1 MTSVREIAR
10 QLTEK
15 HGTPAAAVAVF
26 DALHTMPSPGKGM
39 SWDSDNLP
47 DHIAERIIAS
57 AERDLSR
64 GSEPAPIQELIK
76 AQDALDKADE
86 ELRKA
91 RQVRDDAIRRARR
104 ANVPMT
110 RVLEVTGLKRAQASN
125 IANS

>member
-26 DALHTMPSPGKGM
+26 DALHTMPSPGAGM
-39 SWDSDNLP
+39 SWDSEDLP
-47 DHIAERIIAS
+47 DDIAARIEEM
-57 AERDLSR
+57 AERDLAR
-64 GSEPAPIQELIK
+64 GSEPAPIQELIE
-76 AQDALDKADE
+76 AQDSLNKADE
-86 ELRKA
+86 ELRRA
-91 RQVRDDAIRRARR
+91 RAARDDAIRRARR

>member
-1 MTSVREIAR
+1 MTSVREIAHK
-10 QLTEK
+10 LTEK

-26 DALHTMPSPGKGM
+26 DALHVMPSPGAGM

-64 GSEPAPIQELIK
+64 GSEPAPIEELIS
-76 AQDALDKADE
+76 AQEGLDKADKA
-86 ELRKA
+86 LRDA

-104 ANVPMT
+104 ANVPMIK
-110 RVLEVTGLKRAQASN
+110 VMEVTGLKRAQATN
-125 IANS
+125 IAKA

>member
-26 DALHTMPSPGKGM
+26 DALHTIPAPGAGM
-39 SWDSDNLP
+39 SWDSEDLP
-47 DHIAERIIAS
+47 DDIAARIEEM
-57 AERDLSR
+57 AERDLAR
-64 GSEPAPIQELIK
+64 GSEPAPIEELIS

-86 ELRKA
+86 ELRRA
-91 RQVRDDAIRRARR
+91 RSVRDDAIRRARR

-110 RVLEVTGLKRAQASN
+110 KVLEVTGLKRAQASN

>member
-1 MTSVREIAR
+1 MTSVRDIAR

-26 DALHTMPSPGKGM
+26 DALHTIPAPGAGM

-47 DHIAERIIAS
+47 DHIAERIVAS

-76 AQDALDKADE
+76 AQDALDKADKT
-86 ELRKA
+86 LRDA
-91 RQVRDDAIRRARR
+91 RAARDDAIRRARR

-110 RVLEVTGLKRAQASN
+110 RVLEVTGLKRAQASS

>member
-26 DALHTMPSPGKGM
+26 DALHTMPSPGAGM
-39 SWDSDNLP
+39 SWDSEDLP

-64 GSEPAPIQELIK
+64 GSEPAPIQELIS

-86 ELRKA
+86 ELRRA
-91 RQVRDDAIRRARR
+91 RSVRDDAIRRARR
-104 ANVPMT
+104 ANVSMT
-110 RVLEVTGLKRAQASN
+110 KVLEVTGLNRSYASS

>member
-26 DALHTMPSPGKGM
+26 DALHTMPSPGAGM
-39 SWDSDNLP
+39 SWDSEDLP
-47 DHIAERIIAS
+47 DDIAARIEEM
-57 AERDLSR
+57 AERDLAR
-64 GSEPAPIQELIK
+64 GSEPAPIQELIS

-86 ELRKA
+86 ELRRA
-91 RQVRDDAIRRARR
+91 RSVRDDAIRRARR

-110 RVLEVTGLKRAQASN
+110 RVLEVTGLKRSHASS

>member
-10 QLTEK
+10 KLTEK

-26 DALHTMPSPGKGM
+26 DALHVMPSPGAGM

-64 GSEPAPIQELIK
+64 GSEPAPIEELIS
-76 AQDALDKADE
+76 AQERLDKADE
-86 ELRKA
+86 ALRDA

-110 RVLEVTGLKRAQASN
+110 RVLEVTGLKRAHASN

>member
-26 DALHTMPSPGKGM
+26 DALHTMPSPGAGM
-39 SWDSDNLP
+39 SWDSEDLP

-64 GSEPAPIQELIK
+64 GSEPAPIQELIS

-86 ELRKA
+86 ELRRA
-91 RQVRDDAIRRARR
+91 RSVRDDAIRRARR

>member
-76 AQDALDKADE
+76 AQDALDKADKT
-86 ELRKA
+86 LRDA
-91 RQVRDDAIRRARR
+91 RAMRDDAIRRARR

-110 RVLEVTGLKRAQASN
+110 KVLEVTGLKRAQASN

>member
-1 MTSVREIAR
+1 MTSVRDIAR
-10 QLTEK
+10 KLTEK

-26 DALHTMPSPGKGM
+26 DALHAMPSPGAGM

-64 GSEPAPIQELIK
+64 GSEPAPIQELIS

-86 ELRKA
+86 ELRRA
-91 RQVRDDAIRRARR
+91 RSVRDDAIRRARR

-110 RVLEVTGLKRAQASN
+110 RVLEVTGLKRSHASS

>member
-1 MTSVREIAR
+1 MTSVRDIAR

-26 DALHTMPSPGKGM
+26 DALHAIPSPGKGM

-76 AQDALDKADE
+76 AQDALDKADRA
-86 ELRKA
+86 LHDA
-91 RQVRDDAIRRARR
+91 RAMRDDAIRRARR
-104 ANVPMT
+104 ANVPVT
-110 RVLEVTGLKRAQASN
+110 KIIEVTGLKRSHASF

>member
-26 DALHTMPSPGKGM
+26 DALHTMPSPGAGM

-64 GSEPAPIQELIK
+64 GSEPAPIQELIS

-86 ELRKA
+86 ELRRA
-91 RQVRDDAIRRARR
+91 RSVRDDAIRRARR
-104 ANVPMT
+104 ANVSMT
-110 RVLEVTGLKRAQASN
+110 KVLEVTGLNRSYASS

>member
-26 DALHTMPSPGKGM
+26 DALHAMPSPGKGM

-47 DHIAERIIAS
+47 DHIAERIVAS

-76 AQDALDKADE
+76 AQDGLDKADKA
-86 ELRKA
+86 LRDA
-91 RQVRDDAIRRARR
+91 RAMRDDAIRRARR

-110 RVLEVTGLKRAQASN
+110 RVLEVTGLKRSQAST

>member
-1 MTSVREIAR
+1 MTSVRDIAR

-26 DALHTMPSPGKGM
+26 DALHAIPSPGKGM

-47 DHIAERIIAS
+47 AHIAERIIAS

-76 AQDALDKADE
+76 AQDALDKADTA
-86 ELRKA
+86 LHDA
-91 RQVRDDAIRRARR
+91 RAMRDDAIRRARR

-110 RVLEVTGLKRAQASN
+110 EVLEVTGLNRSYASS

>member
-26 DALHTMPSPGKGM
+26 DALHTMPSPGAGM

-47 DHIAERIIAS
+47 DHIVERIIAS

-64 GSEPAPIQELIK
+64 GSEPAPIEELIS
-76 AQDALDKADE
+76 AQEGLDKADKA
-86 ELRKA
+86 LRDA
-91 RQVRDDAIRRARR
+91 RAVRDDAIRRARR
-104 ANVPMT
+104 ANVSMT
-110 RVLEVTGLKRAQASN
+110 KVLEVTGLNRSYASS

>member
-10 QLTEK
+10 ALTEK

-26 DALHTMPSPGKGM
+26 DALHTMPAPGAGM

-47 DHIAERIIAS
+47 DHIVERIIAS
-57 AERDLSR
+57 AERDLAR
-64 GSEPAPIQELIK
+64 ESEPAPIQELIS

-86 ELRKA
+86 ELRRA

-104 ANVPMT
+104 ASVPMT
-110 RVLEVTGLKRAQASN
+110 RVMEVTGLKRAQATN
-125 IANS
+125 ITNS

>member
-1 MTSVREIAR
+1 MTSVRDIAR
-10 QLTEK
+10 KLMEK

-26 DALHTMPSPGKGM
+26 DALHTMPSPGAGM

-64 GSEPAPIQELIK
+64 GSEPAPIQELIS

-86 ELRKA
+86 ELRRA
-91 RQVRDDAIRRARR
+91 RSVRDDAIRRARR

-110 RVLEVTGLKRAQASN
+110 RVLEVTGLERSHASS

>member
-26 DALHTMPSPGKGM
+26 DALHAMPSPGKGM

-47 DHIAERIIAS
+47 DHIVERIIAS

-64 GSEPAPIQELIK
+64 GSEPAPIQELIS
-76 AQDALDKADE
+76 AQDALDKAD
-86 ELRKA
+86 KA
-91 RQVRDDAIRRARR
+91 LHNARAMRDDAIRRARR

-110 RVLEVTGLKRAQASN
+110 KVLEVTGLKRSHASF

>member
-26 DALHTMPSPGKGM
+26 DALHTMPSPGAGM
-39 SWDSDNLP
+39 SWDSEDLP
-47 DHIAERIIAS
+47 DDIAARIEEM
-57 AERDLSR
+57 AERDLAR
-64 GSEPAPIQELIK
+64 GSEPAPIEELIS
-76 AQDALDKADE
+76 AQDALDKADKA
-86 ELRKA
+86 LRDA
-91 RQVRDDAIRRARR
+91 RSVRDDAIRRARR

-110 RVLEVTGLKRAQASN
+110 KVLEVTGLKRAQASN